1 MIKSYF
7 KHGVTH
13 LIIDEISMI
22 PSWIWNILAHLKHER
37 NFIII
42 GAGDW
47 GQLPPVH
54 EEHIDFENSWIV
66 KYVFNYNLYKLVE
79 APTIKT
85 YYVTPV
91 LYAMVRR

>member
-1 MIKSYF
+1 
-7 KHGVTH
+7 
-13 LIIDEISMI
+13 MI
-22 PSWIWNILAHLKHER
+22 PSWIWNILAHLKRKH

-66 KYVFNYNLYKLVE
+66 KYVFNYNLNEVVE
-79 APTIKT
+79 VNEPTINI
-85 YYVTPV
+85 YYVTPA
-91 LYAMVRR
+91 LYSMVRR